1 MYSLERTI
9 FWVLSGACMG
19 VGLIAFGLGL
29 LPFFFGAILALYAVR
44 RIGGQ
49 GFWIALVSLGIAPIS
64 LVSYHY
70 ITADP
75 ATTSYPSNPLLPLA
89 LVFGPIVLLGLLWG
103 YRERHQ
109 LRQQASDSHIH
120 Y

>member
-1 MYSLERTI
+1 MYSMERTI

-29 LPFFFGAILALYAVR
+29 LPFFFGAVLALYAIR
-44 RIGGQ
+44 RIGREGV
-49 GFWIALVSLGIAPIS
+49 WIAVVSLGTAPIG
-64 LVSYHY
+64 LVSYQY

-89 LVFGPIVLLGLLWG
+89 IAFGPIVLLGLLWG

-109 LRQQASDSHIH
+109 LRQRRVR
-120 Y
+120 